1 MPLFHALVACARGP
15 AADTSGMPPLPP
27 VPASEPPA
35 FRRMAWRAVLTL
47 GGMMAGTL
55 GPVLAALLLAA

>member
-15 AADTSGMPPLPP
+15 AADTAGMPPLPP

-35 FRRMAWRAVLTL
+35 VRRMAWRAMMVL
-47 GGMMAGTL
+47 GGVVAGTL
-55 GPVLAALLLAA
+55 GPVFLALLLAA